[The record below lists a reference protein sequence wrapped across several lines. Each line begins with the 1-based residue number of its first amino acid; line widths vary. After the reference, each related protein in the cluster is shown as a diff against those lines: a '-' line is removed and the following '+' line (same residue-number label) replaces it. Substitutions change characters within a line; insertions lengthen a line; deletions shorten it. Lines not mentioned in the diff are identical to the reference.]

1 MVLFV
6 PVCHGGTPKVKK
18 AGLMILLK
26 KLLLSLAV
34 AVASLG
40 LVAPAMA
47 ATTISTDPLGTAPS
61 GTVVC
66 DGVTNCAGA
75 LSGTFTNFT
84 TSLDGQWAALPGNST
99 SQIAVLAGNTAVLT
113 LNQLISGFS
122 LDWGSID
129 AYNYIDV
136 FYAGG
141 MQTFSGALIPP
152 ANGNQ
157 SLPAT
162 NQRVNFAFNGPL
174 NVSSIAFRSTQNSF
188 EFDNVAINSAV
199 PEPGTWAM
207 MIFGF
212 AAIGGAMRRRTNRRI
227 SFA

>member
-1 MVLFV
+1 MF
-6 PVCHGGTPKVKK
+6 
-18 AGLMILLK
+18 LLK
-26 KLLLSLAV
+26 KMWLSLAI
-34 AVASLG
+34 AVAG
-40 LVAPAMA
+40 LVLTAPAMA
-47 ATTISTDPLGTAPS
+47 ATTISTNPLGTAPS

-75 LSGTFTNFT
+75 LSGTFTNFS
-84 TSLDGQWAALPGNST
+84 TSQSGQWAALPGNST

-157 SLPAT
+157 NLPAS
-162 NQRVNFAFNGPL
+162 NQRVSFAFNGPL

-199 PEPGTWAM
+199 PEPSTWAFM
-207 MIFGF
+207 LLGFG
-212 AAIGGAMRRRTNRRI
+212 AIGGMMRLRTNRRI

>member
-1 MVLFV
+1 MF
-6 PVCHGGTPKVKK
+6 
-18 AGLMILLK
+18 LLK
-26 KLLLSLAV
+26 KLTLPLVLTA
-34 AVASLG
+34 AALG
-40 LVAPAMA
+40 LSAPATA
-47 ATTISTDPLGTAPS
+47 STTISTDPLGTAPS

-66 DGVTNCAGA
+66 DGVTNCGGA
-75 LSGTFTNFT
+75 LSGTFTNFS
-84 TSLDGQWAALPGNST
+84 TSLEGQWAALPGNNT

-157 SLPAT
+157 NLPAS
-162 NQRVNFAFNGPL
+162 NQRVSFAFNGPL

-199 PEPGTWAM
+199 PEPATWAM
-207 MIFGF
+207 MLLGFGG
-212 AAIGGAMRRRTNRRI
+212 IGFAMRRRPNRRI